1 MRTLLFILA
10 LTSFVARSQEINRYL
25 FDSGIERNV
34 WNASIF
40 NKNSLMYLNYSTD
53 ENYSLYQIARETIES
68 YGMNYANPNESEEYI
83 DGDITLN
90 VIIYENISFG
100 SNSTY
105 SMIYEND
112 KAKIIISFSEKG
124 SYIFLYKK

>member
-25 FDSGIERNV
+25 FASGMERNV
-34 WNASIF
+34 WNASVF
-40 NKNSLMYLNYSTD
+40 NKDNLIYFNYSTD
-53 ENYSLYQIARETIES
+53 ENYSLYQLARETIES
-68 YGMNYANPNESEEYI
+68 YGMNYANPNESNEYI

-100 SNSTY
+100 SNSNYDMT
-105 SMIYEND
+105 YEND
-112 KAKIIISFSEKG
+112 KAKIIVSFSEKG
-124 SYIFLYKK
+124 SCIFLHKK

>member
-1 MRTLLFILA
+1 MRTLLFILI
-10 LTSFVARSQEINRYL
+10 LTSFIARSQEINRYI
-25 FDSGIERNV
+25 FASGMERNI

-40 NKNSLMYLNYSTD
+40 NKDNLIYFNYSTD
-53 ENYSLYQIARETIES
+53 ENYFLYQLARETIES
-68 YGMNYANPNESEEYI
+68 YGMNYANPNESNEYI

-100 SNSTY
+100 SNSNYDMT
-105 SMIYEND
+105 YEND